1 MKTFESEVEF
11 KKFLDTLGVRYGDLD
26 NTWKFYVEFVDNK
39 GACLV
44 SYSVAR
50 TPVGA
55 LRSIPKL
62 LKESNLPPD
71 DLDIVVRFAFRTT
84 VDSIEYVT
92 INSIISPYM
101 YYKKQDVDKVSPEG
115 QSSE

>member
-1 MKTFESEVEF
+1 MKTFENEVEF
-11 KKFLDTLGVRYGDLD
+11 KKYLDSLGVRYGDLD

-50 TPVGA
+50 TPIGA

-71 DLDIVVRFAFRTT
+71 DLDIIVRFAFRNTGET
-84 VDSIEYVT
+84 YSI
-92 INSIISPYM
+92 
-101 YYKKQDVDKVSPEG
+101 VSHHY
-115 QSSE
+115 S